1 MHKPKCFKEEYIPMF
16 LDFDS
21 KNGII
26 YRWCGK
32 FTPPNSEWIHLTRQL
47 MDYELMVVTEGTLY
61 IANHEQEY
69 VVNKGEFLLMPPTF
83 HQHGTRPGSCE
94 FYWMH
99 FDYHDGLQDH
109 LMLQPSSE
117 AAPGHLSIPLQG
129 KLASSE
135 RIIILMK
142 QLQDSDR
149 RYKESTLNDFLCS
162 AVLAELSAQS
172 KHSIT
177 KERQLKEQLFSDIL
191 DYISW
196 HSQGN
201 LRVSEIASYFGYNEK
216 YLTTFVKKYSGIT
229 LKQHILQS
237 KMELAKSALSESTR
251 PVSQIAYSLGFSDA
265 HNFSNAFR
273 KVTGLS
279 PSEYRAS
286 YNKHNVFQK

>member
-1 MHKPKCFKEEYIPMF
+1 MF

-21 KNGII
+21 KNGFE

-32 FTPPNSEWIHLTRQL
+32 FTPPNDEWVHLTRHL
-47 MDYELMVVTEGTLY
+47 VDYELMVVTEGTLY
-61 IANHEQEY
+61 IADHENEY
-69 VVNKGEFLLMPPTF
+69 VVNKGEYLLMPPTPN
-83 HQHGTRPGSCE
+83 QHGTKPGSCE

-99 FDYHDGLQDH
+99 FDYHGGAQDH
-109 LMLQPSSE
+109 KSFTGDPEVHPNHLLILQKGALTS
-117 AAPGHLSIPLQG
+117 L
-129 KLASSE
+129 E

-149 RYKESTLNDFLCS
+149 RYKDSTLNNALCS

-172 KHSIT
+172 RHSIA
-177 KERQLKEQLFSDIL
+177 KETQLKEQLYSDIL

-196 HSQGN
+196 HAGGN
-201 LRVSEIASYFGYNEK
+201 LRVSEIAAYFGYNEK
-216 YLTTFVKKYSGIT
+216 YLTTFFKKYSGIT
-229 LKQHILQS
+229 LKQHILQT
-237 KMELAKSALSESTR
+237 KMELAKSALSETTG
-251 PVSQIAYSLGFSDA
+251 PISQIAFSLGFSDA
-265 HNFSNAFR
+265 HNFSNAFH

>member
-1 MHKPKCFKEEYIPMF
+1 MF
-16 LDFDS
+16 LDFDNN
-21 KNGII
+21 NGFT

-32 FTPPNSEWIHLTRQL
+32 FTPPNNEWVHMTRRL
-47 MDYELMVVTEGTLY
+47 VDYELMVVTDGTLY
-61 IANHEQEY
+61 IADHTTEY
-69 VVNKGEFLLMPPTF
+69 VIEKGEFLLMPPTSC
-83 HQHGTRPGSCE
+83 QHGTRTGSCE

-99 FDYHDGLQDH
+99 FDYHNGLQDH
-109 LMLQPSSE
+109 SFRESITDCP
-117 AAPGHLSIPLQG
+117 PDHLLLPIRG
-129 KLASSE
+129 TLASPE

-149 RYKESTLNDFLCS
+149 RYKESILNGYLCG

-172 KHSIT
+172 KHSLVRD
-177 KERQLKEQLFSDIL
+177 KQLKEQLYSDIL

-196 HSQGN
+196 HSQEN

-229 LKQHILQS
+229 LKQHILQK
-237 KMELAKSALSESTR
+237 KMELAKSTLSETTQ
-251 PVSQIAYSLGFSDA
+251 PVSQIAYCLGFSDA

>member
-1 MHKPKCFKEEYIPMF
+1 MF

-21 KNGII
+21 KKGFE

-32 FTPPNSEWIHLTRQL
+32 FTPPSDEWIHLTRVL
-47 MDYELMVVTEGTLY
+47 MDYELMVVTEGTLH
-61 IANHEQEY
+61 IADHENEY
-69 VVNKGEFLLMPPTF
+69 MVNKGKYLLMPPTP
-83 HQHGTRPGSCE
+83 HQHGTRPGGCE

-99 FDYHDGLQDH
+99 FDYDGGLQNHSCHSALPEHDT
-109 LMLQPSSE
+109 
-117 AAPGHLSIPLQG
+117 GHLIIPAQG
-129 KLASSE
+129 TLSSPE

-149 RYKESTLNDFLCS
+149 RYKESSLNNALCS
-162 AVLAELSAQS
+162 AVLAELCAQNRHTQS
-172 KHSIT
+172 KD
-177 KERQLKEQLFSDIL
+177 KQLHEQLYSDIS

-196 HSQGN
+196 HAQDN

-216 YLTTFVKKYSGIT
+216 YLTTFFKKYSGIT
-229 LKQHILQS
+229 LKQYILQT
-237 KMELAKSALSESTR
+237 KMELAKSSLSETNQ
-251 PVSQIAYSLGFSDA
+251 PVSQIAFSLGFSDA
-265 HNFSNAFR
+265 HNFSNAFH